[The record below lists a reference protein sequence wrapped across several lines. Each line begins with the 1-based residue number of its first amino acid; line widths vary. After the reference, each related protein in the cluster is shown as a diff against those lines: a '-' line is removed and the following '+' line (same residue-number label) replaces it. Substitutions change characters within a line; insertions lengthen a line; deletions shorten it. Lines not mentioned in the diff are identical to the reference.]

1 MELIELKTS
10 KEFTLSNLNCKLLIT
25 KIITRRSGRIQHI
38 GENHYKFITE
48 DTFYEFML
56 NDMQDSKLLTSML
69 KQYPYNLAQIVS
81 SSNNGSMFSLHIVFF
96 YKSEREVKLNIVLGQ
111 KVKRLL
117 IEKKLVRNEKQLEE
131 DVIKNFIMTDGHN
144 ECYAYTTGSK
154 EKFENEFNENEVD
167 KKSDAPES
175 QNIQADAETYQTP
188 DTNLRK
194 IKLFGKD
201 YSLLICLR
209 ETDAHSYFYAEKVFI
224 KNRNIPPLALKIG
237 KLSFKDEE
245 SYISEKIKKELEMT
259 SGYLDIWDKYTAV
272 EGDFIL
278 KKARSI
284 GVISIDRKNITRDQ
298 NGLMVYPQNLTPEQ
312 KALISEGDFLLVSD
326 EIPNY
331 IEDEEMTWEEYKK
344 VLFAPKTIESPKKKA
359 KLFKIKRIDKSGN
372 WIIEATGYETLP
384 DGFVSYSIH
393 GDMQQIIRRENAR
406 KLIENGESAL
416 PSLGLVIEGKKS
428 DALIQVT
435 QSKAI
440 EPISA
445 HVKEKIFAYEPREA
459 QREAIRIALNTP
471 DIAIIQG
478 PPGTGKTTVITAI
491 IERLNEI
498 SDKRKDN
505 RGQVLITSFQHDA
518 VRNVIY
524 RLSVNSLPTIKF
536 GKQGD
541 DDTTQDQIIEKW
553 CAELIQRL
561 KERNPSIQQTV
572 EQQEFERIHNAYL
585 ASPNDENAIAFL
597 ECAKKLNYDNAL
609 NEEIETILNDIMT
622 VEHSTESKLVEKIRR
637 LRCTKQGFMDDGS
650 ETADDLLAELEGI
663 LDLNNESNKRI
674 ISVLEDA
681 ADSVGEVDDNILAS
695 LQKIKHELLSKC
707 IPRPLYKIEQPR
719 PEIISLYTRIVSSLS
734 KPTNEEEEILFT
746 LLNELENN
754 SVDVEKMIASY
765 NLVYAATAQQSEGND
780 IKKAKNLQKF
790 NHPIYETVI
799 IDEAARVNPGDLMI
813 PMSQASRR
821 IILVGDHRQLP
832 HIYDEEIFENLRDNG
847 NDVGKEVVK
856 ISMFQYLKGKA
867 EELSKIDKIPR
878 TITLDAQYRMHPELG
893 DFVNANFYE
902 PYGEGFLSPLSAEKF
917 AQKIYDKP
925 YMWLNLKSICGNEEK
940 RGTSRV
946 RECEADYI
954 VNKLREYILSEDG
967 KDLSYG
973 VITFYSAQAKLIK
986 RKLKDLDI
994 SDRVRVGSVDA
1005 FQGME
1010 FDVIFLSVVR
1020 THTKEPSF
1028 NHSIL
1033 NIDMT
1038 GCDTESQEYKE
1049 WHDYVDEIGM
1059 RYYGFLTSEN
1069 RLCVA
1074 LSRQKK
1080 LLIVVGDSTIFS
1092 KGNWLTV
1099 AEKCVPALKNFYEL
1113 CETRGAVIDVEA

>member
-10 KEFTLSNLNCKLLIT
+10 KDFTLSNLNCKLLIT

-38 GENHYKFITE
+38 GENHYKFIAE

-56 NDMQDSKLLTSML
+56 NDMQDSRLLTSML
-69 KQYPYNLAQIVS
+69 KQYPYNLAQIVN
-81 SSNNGSMFSLHIVFF
+81 SSNNESMFSLHIVFF
-96 YKSEREVKLNIVLGQ
+96 YKSEREGRLNIVLGQ
-111 KVKRLL
+111 KVKQLL
-117 IEKKLVRNEKQLEE
+117 IEKKLVRNENQLEE
-131 DVIKNFIMTDGHN
+131 DVIKNFLMTDGHN

-154 EKFENEFNENEVD
+154 EKYENDYIENETD
-167 KKSDAPES
+167 KKEKNDDE
-175 QNIQADAETYQTP
+175 QDIKADAETNQTLE
-188 DTNLRK
+188 TNLRK
-194 IKLFGKD
+194 IKLYGKD
-201 YSLLICLR
+201 YSLLISLR
-209 ETDAHSYFYAEKVFI
+209 ETDGHSYFYAEKVFT
-224 KNRNIPPLALKIG
+224 KNRNIPPLALKLG

-284 GVISIDRKNITRDQ
+284 GIINIDRKNITRDQ
-298 NGLMVYPQNLTPEQ
+298 NGLMVYPQNITPEQ
-312 KALISEGDFLLVSD
+312 KALISEGDFLLVSE

-331 IEDEEMTWEEYKK
+331 LADDEMTWEEYKN
-344 VLFAPKTIESPKKKA
+344 VIFAPKPIDSPKKNSKF
-359 KLFKIKRIDKSGN
+359 FKIKRIDKNGN

-384 DGFVSYSIH
+384 EGFVSYSIH
-393 GDMQQIIRRENAR
+393 GDMQQILRRENAR

-435 QSKAI
+435 QNKPI
-440 EPISA
+440 EPISST
-445 HVKEKIFAYEPREA
+445 VKEKIFAYEPRNA

-553 CAELIQRL
+553 CSDLIVRL
-561 KERNPSIQQTV
+561 KERNPSIQQTI

-597 ECAKKLNYDNAL
+597 ECAKKLNYDNSL
-609 NEEIETILNDIMT
+609 NDEIETVLNDIKT

-650 ETADDLLAELEGI
+650 ETADDLLAELEEI
-663 LDLNNESNKRI
+663 LDLRNENNKRI

-681 ADSVGEVDDNILAS
+681 ADSVGKVDDSLLDS
-695 LQKIKHELLSKC
+695 LQKVKQELLNKC
-707 IPRPLYKIEQPR
+707 IPRPVYKIEQPR
-719 PEIISLYTRIVSSLS
+719 QEIINLYSRIVSSLS
-734 KPTNEEEEILFT
+734 KPANEEEEILFT

-790 NHPIYETVI
+790 DHPVYETVI

-847 NDVGKEVVK
+847 NDVGKDVVK
-856 ISMFQYLKGKA
+856 ISMFQYLKDKA
-867 EELSKIDKIPR
+867 EQLYKLDGIKR

-893 DFVNANFYE
+893 DFVNSNFYE

-917 AQKIYDKP
+917 AQKLYDKP
-925 YMWLNLKSICGNEEK
+925 YKWVNLESNSGNEER

-954 VNKLREYILSEDG
+954 VNKIREYMLSENG

-986 RKLKDLDI
+986 WKLKNLDI
-994 SDRVRVGSVDA
+994 SDKVRVGSVDA

-1020 THTKEPSF
+1020 THTKEPSV

-1033 NIDMT
+1033 NMDMT
-1038 GCDTESQEYKE
+1038 GTDTESQEYKE

-1092 KGNWLTV
+1092 KGSWAAV

-1113 CETRGAVIDVEA
+1113 CEMKGAVINGET

>member
-1 MELIELKTS
+1 MKLLDLKTS
-10 KEFTLSNLNCKLLIT
+10 KDFTLSDLKCKL
-25 KIITRRSGRIQHI
+25 IIAKRILNDSGRIQHI
-38 GENHYKFITE
+38 GENHYKFITANE
-48 DTFYEFML
+48 YYEFMIL
-56 NDMQDSKLLTSML
+56 DLQDARLLTSML
-69 KQYPYNLAQIVS
+69 KQYPYNLAQIS
-81 SSNNGSMFSLHIVFF
+81 NSSNNQALFSLHIVFF
-96 YKSEREVKLNIVLGQ
+96 FKSSREAKLNIVLGQ
-111 KVKRLL
+111 KVKQLL
-117 IEKKLVRNEKQLEE
+117 LTKKIVHNEKQLEE
-131 DVIKNFIMTDGHN
+131 EVINNFIITDGHN
-144 ECYAYTTGSK
+144 DCYAYTTGSS
-154 EKFENEFNENEVD
+154 EKYDLDYMENETENKVEQND
-167 KKSDAPES
+167 NQSPQEELELPKSGES
-175 QNIQADAETYQTP
+175 T
-188 DTNLRK
+188 LKK
-194 IKLFGKD
+194 IKLYGKD
-201 YSLLICLR
+201 YSLLISLR
-209 ETDAHSYFYAEKVFI
+209 ETDDYSYFYAEKIFT
-224 KNRNIPPLALKIG
+224 KNRNIPPLAIKIG

-245 SYISEKIKKELEMT
+245 SYISEKIRKELEVT

-278 KKARSI
+278 NKARCV

-298 NGLMVYPQNLTPEQ
+298 NGLMIYPENLSSEQ
-312 KALISEGDFLLVSD
+312 RALISEGDYLLISE

-331 IEDEEMTWEEYKK
+331 LVDDELTWEEYKS
-344 VLFAPKTIESPKKKA
+344 VLFKPRTINTPKSNPR
-359 KLFKIKRIDKSGN
+359 LFKIKRIDKSGS
-372 WIIEATGYETLP
+372 WIIEANGSETLP
-384 DGFVSYSIH
+384 AGFVSYSIR
-393 GDMQQIIRRENAR
+393 GDIEQILRREKAR

-435 QSKAI
+435 QSKRI
-440 EPISA
+440 EPISS
-445 HVKEKIFAYEPREA
+445 HVREKIFAYEPR
-459 QREAIRIALNTP
+459 QRQRDAIDIALNTP

-491 IERLNEI
+491 IERLNEL

-536 GKQGD
+536 GKQGE

-553 CAELIQRL
+553 CSELIQRL
-561 KERNPSIQQTV
+561 KERNPSVRQTIA
-572 EQQEFERIHNAYL
+572 QQEFERMHNTYL
-585 ASPNDENAIAFL
+585 AFPNDENAILFL
-597 ECAKKLNYDNAL
+597 ECAKKLNFDNSL
-609 NEEIETILNDIMT
+609 NDEIESIIDDIMT
-622 VEHSTESKLVEKIRR
+622 IEHFTESKLVEKIRR
-637 LRCTKQGFMDDGS
+637 LRCTKLGFLDDGC
-650 ETADDLLAELEGI
+650 ETADDLLAELEKI
-663 LDLNNESNKRI
+663 LDLKNENNRRI
-674 ISVLEDA
+674 ISILQDA
-681 ADSVGEVDDNILAS
+681 ADSIGEVDDSLLIL

-707 IPRPLYKIEQPR
+707 ISRPVYKIEQPR
-719 PEIISLYTRIVSSLS
+719 PEILSLYSKIVSSLN
-734 KPTNEEEEILFT
+734 KPSNEEEEILFT

-754 SVDVEKMIASY
+754 SSDVEKMIASY

-780 IKKAKNLQKF
+780 IKRAKKLQK
-790 NHPIYETVI
+790 NDHPVYETVI

-832 HIYDEEIFENLRDNG
+832 HIYDEEIFESLRDNG

-867 EELSKIDKIPR
+867 EELSRLDGIPR

-893 DFVNANFYE
+893 SFVNANFYE
-902 PYGEGFLSPLSAEKF
+902 PYGEGFESPLPPEKF
-917 AQKIYDKP
+917 TQRIYDKP
-925 YMWLNLKSICGNEEK
+925 YMWVEIDSSSGNEEK

-954 VNKLREYILSEDG
+954 VNKIRGYLLSEEG

-986 RKLKDLDI
+986 KKLKNLDI

-1020 THTKEPSF
+1020 THTKEPSV

-1033 NIDMT
+1033 NMDISGYDS
-1038 GCDTESQEYKE
+1038 ESQEYKE

-1059 RYYGFLTSEN
+1059 RNYGFLTSEN

-1080 LLIVVGDSTIFS
+1080 LLIVVGDSTIFW
-1092 KGNWLTV
+1092 KGNWSAI
-1099 AEKCVPALKNFYEL
+1099 AEQCVPALKNFYKL
-1113 CETRGAVIDVEA
+1113 CETRGAVINAET